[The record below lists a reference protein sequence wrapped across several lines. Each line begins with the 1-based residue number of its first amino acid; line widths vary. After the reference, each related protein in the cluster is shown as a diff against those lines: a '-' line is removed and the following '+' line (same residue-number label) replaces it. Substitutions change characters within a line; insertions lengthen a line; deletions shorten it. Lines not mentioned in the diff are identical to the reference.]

1 MLEVHISEEEYVHF
15 EVIGHASEAEVIRAK
30 SNLKRFGQEIKDV
43 VDEEEDTP
51 EEDPKIAERPGRLEH
66 NVEGRRSAN
75 PDRVLQQKHIL
86 ERMRHVPTNVQ
97 YFPYLCLK
105 ACIYDRQSTVE

>member
-15 EVIGHASEAEVIRAK
+15 EVIRAK

-51 EEDPKIAERPGRLEH
+51 EEDPKIAERSGPLIRTASSSKIISWNGC
-66 NVEGRRSAN
+66 A
-75 PDRVLQQKHIL
+75 
-86 ERMRHVPTNVQ
+86 MVPQMYNI
-97 YFPYLCLK
+97 FRIF
-105 ACIYDRQSTVE
+105 A